1 MHVYNASLIIYQLHY
16 CGIIHVPV
24 YVITLDSLQIQG
36 ARNANLM
43 SSIALGVHIHFR
55 ELLET
60 SFAESKKKGSL
71 HYD

>member
-1 MHVYNASLIIYQLHY
+1 MALYI
-16 CGIIHVPV
+16 PV

-43 SSIALGVHIHFR
+43 SSIALGVHVHFR

-60 SFAESKKKGSL
+60 SFAESDKKRFATL
-71 HYD
+71 